1 MEYENEREKCVAFH
15 PSILLVLRNKNAE
28 TFSDFFFR
36 CFCLCLR
43 PHHRRR
49 SASKKASQKIFEART
64 KTFHWTLRLVRKIF
78 FVIANW
84 VSFSRRSGQVAMV
97 TDGKSQAAD
106 GVSKAINRHLWRE
119 QQKRELQVS
128 GVCEHTF
135 NSVQSTLIFYEEA
148 ARRSKKRLL
157 IRRSIKEE

>member
-1 MEYENEREKCVAFH
+1 MTYENEREKCAALH

-28 TFSDFFFR
+28 TSSDFFFR

-64 KTFHWTLRLVRKIF
+64 KTFHWTLRLDRKIF
-78 FVIANW
+78 FVIADW
-84 VSFSRRSGQVAMV
+84 VSSSRRRGQVAMV
-97 TDGKSQAAD
+97 TDGRSAD
-106 GVSKAINRHLWRE
+106 GVSKAINRHLTRTTE
-119 QQKRELQVS
+119 KRTSSLGRVRAHFQFCSINSDLLQ
-128 GVCEHTF
+128 
-135 NSVQSTLIFYEEA
+135 A
-148 ARRSKKRLL
+148 ARTSKKRLL